1 MLSIGVSPC
10 VAGAAEEDEAVDAV
24 DALDALEVVLPPP
37 EHAASTIVSEAT
49 TPRNAGRRP
58 TLKKFEVVMLTPGSS
73 CERYLCA

>member
-24 DALDALEVVLPPP
+24 DALEVVLPPP